1 MAGTKLSDGQPN
13 TEARPSERKPRRA
26 ERANARPAIEHT
38 PMDTN
43 QLVVSNGTSHQV
55 AHQRQATEIASIC
68 KDIVTKTAQN
78 IQGRKYVRVEGWQSI
93 ANAYGC
99 VASAKDVERIETGF
113 RAIGQ
118 VRKMDTGAVICEAE
132 GFVGDDERTWA
143 KRDEFAK
150 RAMAQTRAIS
160 RACRSAFA
168 FIVTYMDAGLETT
181 PAEEVPAEGFS
192 DGPRVI
198 THTPHTYKK
207 AATPA
212 PRATDEDVIDVLAA
226 RVEPKAPI
234 RKKQPV
240 AAMEDGAD
248 WTTARVIKANRQDK
262 TSKAGKGYTQWGVF
276 VEIDGAEKA
285 EWLNTINR
293 EVGETIDALEN
304 GENVL
309 LQITVDDYGR
319 KLGAI
324 RTSDVPTKHEEKAA
338 EAEDLQEIPF

>member
-1 MAGTKLSDGQPN
+1 
-13 TEARPSERKPRRA
+13 
-26 ERANARPAIEHT
+26 
-38 PMDTN
+38 MDTN

-181 PAEEVPAEGFS
+181 PAEEVPAEGFNDS
-192 DGPRVI
+192 PR
-198 THTPHTYKK
+198 
-207 AATPA
+207 PA
-212 PRATDEDVIDVLAA
+212 PRQAPRLNEDIIDVVAQ
-226 RVEPKAPI
+226 RVEPKAPM

-240 AAMEDGAD
+240 AATPQAAD
-248 WTTARVIKANRQDK
+248 YETVTLLKVARKEGTSAKGRPWTR
-262 TSKAGKGYTQWGVF
+262 WGIMVTRNGSE
-276 VEIDGAEKA
+276 V
-285 EWLNTINR
+285 WLNTFSEEFGAMIDEANQGDTFHV
-293 EVGETIDALEN
+293 ELKEGERGID
-304 GENVL
+304 
-309 LQITVDDYGR
+309 IVDLR
-319 KLGAI
+319 VQ
-324 RTSDVPTKHEEKAA
+324 DVPDRIETA
-338 EAEDLQEIPF
+338 EVVADEEIPF

>member
-1 MAGTKLSDGQPN
+1 
-13 TEARPSERKPRRA
+13 
-26 ERANARPAIEHT
+26 
-38 PMDTN
+38 MDTN

-99 VASAKDVERIETGF
+99 VASAKDVERVETGF

-118 VRKMDTGAVICEAE
+118 VRRMDTGAVICEAE
-132 GFVGDDERTWA
+132 GFVGDDERTWQ
-143 KRDEFAK
+143 KRDEYAK

-181 PAEEVPAEGFS
+181 PAEEVPQDGFS
-192 DGPRVI
+192 DAPRPASPVR
-198 THTPHTYKK
+198 YQAQSK
-207 AATPA
+207 PA
-212 PRATDEDVIDVLAA
+212 PRMVDEDVIDVTPE
-226 RVEPKAPI
+226 RVEPKAPV

-240 AAMEDGAD
+240 AAMEEGAD
-248 WTTARVIKANRQDK
+248 WQTARFLKGNRQDK
-262 TSKAGKGYTQWGVF
+262 TSKAGKNYTQWGAF
-276 VEIDGAEKA
+276 VEIEGSEKA

-293 EVGETIDALEN
+293 EVGETIDALEK

-309 LQITVDDYGR
+309 LQVTVDDYGR
-319 KLGAI
+319 KLAAI
-324 RTSDVPTKHEEKAA
+324 RTSDVPTKHEEKATELA
-338 EAEDLQEIPF
+338 DDDIPF

>member
-1 MAGTKLSDGQPN
+1 MA
-13 TEARPSERKPRRA
+13 AY
-26 ERANARPAIEHT
+26 H
-38 PMDTN
+38 
-43 QLVVSNGTSHQV
+43 
-55 AHQRQATEIASIC
+55 RQATDVAGVC
-68 KDIVTKTAQN
+68 KDIVHQTAQS
-78 IQGRKYVRVEGWQSI
+78 IGGRKYVRVEGWQAI
-93 ANAYGC
+93 ATAHGC
-99 VASAKDVERIETGF
+99 VASARDVEKIEGGW
-113 RAIGQ
+113 RAIGE
-118 VRKMDTGAVICEAE
+118 VRRMDTGSVIATAE
-132 GFVGDDERTWA
+132 GFLGTDEPVWA
-143 KRDEFAK
+143 KRPEYAK

-168 FIVTYMDAGLETT
+168 HVVVLIGGGLETT

-192 DGPRVI
+192 DSPR
-198 THTPHTYKK
+198 
-207 AATPA
+207 PA
-212 PRATDEDVIDVLAA
+212 PTPRQVPRIAEEIIDVVAE

-240 AAMEDGAD
+240 AAMEEGAD
-248 WTTARVIKANRQDK
+248 WTTARFIKGNRQDK
-262 TSKAGKGYTQWGVF
+262 TSKAGKSYTQWGVF

>member
-1 MAGTKLSDGQPN
+1 M
-13 TEARPSERKPRRA
+13 
-26 ERANARPAIEHT
+26 
-38 PMDTN
+38 
-43 QLVVSNGTSHQV
+43 
-55 AHQRQATEIASIC
+55 AHQRQAREIASIC
-68 KDIVTKTAQN
+68 KEIVTKTAQN

-99 VASAKDVERIETGF
+99 VASAKDVERTETGF

-118 VRKMDTGAVICEAE
+118 VRRMDTGAVICEAE

-143 KRDEFAK
+143 KRDEYAK

-181 PAEEVPAEGFS
+181 PAEEVPQDGFA
-192 DGPRVI
+192 DAPRQVSYQR
-198 THTPHTYKK
+198 PS
-207 AATPA
+207 APA
-212 PRATDEDVIDVLAA
+212 PRATDEDVIDVEPV

-234 RKKQPV
+234 RKKQPA

-248 WTTARVIKANRQDK
+248 WQTARFIKGNRQEK
-262 TSKAGKGYTQWGVF
+262 VSKAGKKYTQWGAF
-276 VEIDGAEKA
+276 VEIEGAEKA

-293 EVGETIDALEN
+293 ELGETVEALEN

-309 LQITVDDYGR
+309 LQVSVDDYGR
-319 KLGAI
+319 KLAAI
-324 RTSDVPTKHEEKAA
+324 RTADVPTKHEEKAQDA
-338 EAEDLQEIPF
+338 EELDEIPF

>member
-1 MAGTKLSDGQPN
+1 
-13 TEARPSERKPRRA
+13 
-26 ERANARPAIEHT
+26 
-38 PMDTN
+38 MDTN

-118 VRKMDTGAVICEAE
+118 VRKMDTGVVICEAE

-192 DGPRVI
+192 DLPRPAPVNR
-198 THTPHTYKK
+198 
-207 AATPA
+207 PA
-212 PRATDEDVIDVLAA
+212 PRLTDDVIDVVAE

-240 AAMEDGAD
+240 AAMDEGAD
-248 WTTARVIKANRQDK
+248 WTTARFIKANRQDK

-324 RTSDVPTKHEEKAA
+324 RTSDVPSKHEEKAE